1 MSMKIKNEN
10 NLFRTSDLAL
20 AAVLSL
26 SFSIEFIDKENPS
39 KAYFVFSKTKEL
51 DDSIEKYWRGDLKV
65 EPQGYHAQLRVIK
78 ARLYA
83 QE

>member
-1 MSMKIKNEN
+1 MSMKIKED

-20 AAVLSL
+20 ATVISL
-26 SFSIEFIDKENPS
+26 SFSIELIDKENPS
-39 KAYFVFSKTKEL
+39 KAYFVFRKTRAL
-51 DDSIEKYWRGDLKV
+51 DEAVEKYWRGDLKV
-65 EPQGYHAQLRVIK
+65 EPQQYHAQLRVIK